1 MLALITLAL
10 KVSACTVCHL
20 NIALLSVNTP
30 TPPLFH
36 LIDTLLPRSCIAAV
50 QALVSS
56 LAKPALSLFL
66 SPCLQPF
73 LPPLLALPF
82 FGILQFSC
90 SFPQG
95 PDGSQLHT
103 RAHTKQFTAAPFTH
117 GPLDPSA
124 IRLLRKAAVTV
135 LTKLSNVKQ
144 TRGERN
150 LKGRVSWRG
159 GQQVAVSSLEPCQFS
174 S

>member
-10 KVSACTVCHL
+10 KVPACTVCRL
-20 NIALLSVNTP
+20 YIALLSVNPPPPPFISLTP
-30 TPPLFH
+30 F
-36 LIDTLLPRSCIAAV
+36 
-50 QALVSS
+50 S
-56 LAKPALSLFL
+56 LAPALLQYRHL
-66 SPCLQPF
+66 SPPWLSQPSLSLSLPLSPTF
-73 LPPLLALPF
+73 PPLLALPF

-95 PDGSQLHT
+95 PDGSKLHR

-124 IRLLRKAAVTV
+124 TRLLRKAAVIV

-144 TRGERN
+144 TREERN

-159 GQQVAVSSLEPCQFS
+159 AQQVAVSSLEPCQFS

>member
-10 KVSACTVCHL
+10 KVSACTVCRL
-20 NIALLSVNTP
+20 YIALLSVNTP
-30 TPPLFH
+30 PFH

-56 LAKPALSLFL
+56 LAKPALSLFP

-95 PDGSQLHT
+95 PDGSKLNR

-124 IRLLRKAAVTV
+124 TRLLRKAAVIV

-144 TRGERN
+144 IREERN

-159 GQQVAVSSLEPCQFS
+159 AQQVAVSSLEPCQFS